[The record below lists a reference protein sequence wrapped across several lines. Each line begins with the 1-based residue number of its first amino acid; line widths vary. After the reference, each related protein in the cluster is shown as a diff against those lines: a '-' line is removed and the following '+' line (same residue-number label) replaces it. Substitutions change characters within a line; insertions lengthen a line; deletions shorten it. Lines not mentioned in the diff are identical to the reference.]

1 MPKAVSATEA
11 KNRLGSL
18 LAYVAEQGD
27 DVVVESQGKPKAVLI
42 SFAAY
47 QEVLALR
54 EQKRRADALERL
66 RRLEERIADRN
77 RDSDLTEEEA
87 VALADRISHEIIDD
101 MAERGELTF
110 ERDRR

>member
-54 EQKRRADALERL
+54 EQKRRADALDEL
-66 RRLEERIADRN
+66 RRLQKEVSARN
-77 RDSDLTEEEA
+77 QDLTEEEA
-87 VALADRISHEIIDD
+87 EAIAEELSQAAIARLVA
-101 MAERGELTF
+101 RGELAF
-110 ERDRR
+110 ERDRS